1 MKHKIIAVVLTLLLI
16 PVCVYADG
24 VIIECEESTMNI
36 KMNLI
41 DEKYANLIVS
51 KKGEEI
57 HNNDNIFAM
66 KRSISDNDG
75 VVSFSF
81 TMPDEKGSIINGE
94 YDVVIKPDGE
104 DVIKDSFIYATNED
118 RKGLEEEILSA
129 TEYAQIGDALGK
141 SENRIVLKAMGI
153 NVEDYI
159 LIENKDKILKNI
171 FENKKTLTDN
181 SYLSDCINTE
191 ISLDFINNSKD
202 IKKHLSVINPVFEET
217 AFGELSDAEAEFL
230 IECINAGRVYE
241 NAEKMIEKYKEAAVL
256 YKINNTRFDRLEETL
271 SKYANSLGIENT
283 NEYISYKGLSS
294 KISANEKF
302 ADSVK
307 ITPLKS
313 ISELLGVLR
322 VSVINNNAVLGGSSG
337 GSYGGSSGSS
347 SGSNKAPAL
356 NPVTVTKPVVVNN
369 IVFQD
374 ISETQWAVDA
384 INSMAK
390 NGVVSGDG
398 SGNFYPNREMT
409 REEFVKMLVVAAKLY
424 DEKAECSFEDVE
436 PGKWYYSYIASAVN
450 SGMIYGVSET
460 EFGVGS
466 KLTRQ
471 DMAVICHRI
480 KAKDLETIRE
490 EKIFN
495 DYQSISDYAKDAV
508 SALYTAGIINGIDE
522 DNFSPFD
529 TATRAQGAVI
539 IHNLFF

>member
-217 AFGELSDAEAEFL
+217 AFCELSDAEAEFL

-398 SGNFYPNREMT
+398 SGNFYPNRKMT